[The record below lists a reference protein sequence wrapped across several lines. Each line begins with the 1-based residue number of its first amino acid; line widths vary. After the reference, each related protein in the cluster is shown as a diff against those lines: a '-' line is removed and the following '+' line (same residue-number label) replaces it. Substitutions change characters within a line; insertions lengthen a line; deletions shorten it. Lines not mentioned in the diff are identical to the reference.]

1 MIAWLIRLV
10 GRLGLRW
17 LILNALA
24 RWVLRR
30 FGRSRVEA
38 AVEELEQRAAEK
50 LPAPVAD
57 AVSRLPVEAKQVGG
71 SAVVATRAAR
81 SAAVG
86 SRRVA
91 SVATGTSRRVASVPT
106 AARDV
111 VDRVRVQTEA
121 SRRRLRHQYLAET
134 VGPDAATD
142 ALLDVRTEPPPSS
155 RYGGGD
161 ETTFG
166 AAGGPLDDPHDH
178 VPDPVRRGRRRFRRR
193 PTRPVARMR
202 RSYRPPDKPW
212 DA

>member
-1 MIAWLIRLV
+1 MIAWLIRLIA
-10 GRLGLRW
+10 RLGLRW

-30 FGRSRVEA
+30 FGRSRVDA
-38 AVEELEQRAAEK
+38 AVEELERTAAERLPTPVANAVTR
-50 LPAPVAD
+50 LPA
-57 AVSRLPVEAKQVGG
+57 EAKQVGG

-91 SVATGTSRRVASVPT
+91 SVAGDASRRAASMPG
-106 AARDV
+106 AARGALH
-111 VDRVRVQTEA
+111 RVRTETEA

-142 ALLDVRTEPPPSS
+142 ALLDVRTEPPEVST
-155 RYGGGD
+155 GNGD
-161 ETTFG
+161 ADEFYD
-166 AAGGPLDDPHDH
+166 DDPHDL
-178 VPDPVRRGRRRFRRR
+178 VPQPVRGGRRRFRRR
-193 PTRPVARMR
+193 PERPVARMR
-202 RSYRPPDKPW
+202 RSYRPPSKPW